1 MKSMFKGSSRFF
13 TIFSLLLIL
22 TAGAACAGQNE
33 MMKKEGSMSGQK
45 HDTMMTKEGSMSSE
59 KHTTGIANSIVGIQ
73 GYDLVSYRTNEKPLR
88 GNGNHIVAHHG
99 ITYLFVNKENQE
111 KFAQDP
117 HKYLPEFGGY
127 CAYGAAVG
135 KKFVGDPDVW
145 KIVDGKLYLNL
156 DNKIQGIWNKDISGN
171 IVKAENNWT
180 KIKDKNPQDL

>member
-22 TAGAACAGQNE
+22 TAGAACAGQNK
-33 MMKKEGSMSGQK
+33 MMKKEGSMSSQE
-45 HDTMMTKEGSMSSE
+45 HNTMMKKEGSMSSE
-59 KHTTGIANSIVGIQ
+59 KHNTGIANSIVGVQ

-88 GNGNHIVAHHG
+88 GNGNHIVEHHG

-171 IVKAENNWT
+171 IVKAETNWT
-180 KIKDKNPQDL
+180 KIKDKNPEDL